1 MLKKE
6 ITGVIKDRRSII
18 FIAIIFALMM
28 ADVVMAYFQY
38 NVSDLRSREEEIK
51 TTDKMYLEEAEEEG
65 YHYVT
70 GWIIHPACAS
80 YLSGATHGHLSQ
92 ILILWLLPLYV
103 LNIYSDKSIS
113 EYNRGYKNAVFMRTG
128 KHKYLR
134 TKILVS
140 FIIPFIVMA
149 VCLVVNF
156 GLTQIVFYGGYGF
169 RGAEYGVTNTWSEF
183 VYSYPNVTYCIY
195 ILLSSLAAG
204 CCGVICQSLAIV
216 FKKYSTVYVTSF
228 FVWLILMII
237 KYPVIDIF
245 QPFTSDDFKPLGM
258 AGVILGVV
266 TMVII
271 IVTIVVKE
279 IKKDEL

>member
-6 ITGVIKDRRSII
+6 ITGVLKDRRSNI

-38 NVSDLRSREEEIK
+38 NVSDLRSHEEEIK
-51 TTDKMYLEEAEEEG
+51 AADKIYLEEAAEEG

-80 YLSGATHGHLSQ
+80 YLSGATHGHLPQ

-128 KHKYLR
+128 KYRYLR
-134 TKILVS
+134 AKILVS
-140 FIIPFIVMA
+140 FIIPFVVMA
-149 VCLVVNF
+149 VCLFVNF
-156 GLTQIVFYGGYGF
+156 GLTQIAFHGGYGF
-169 RGAEYGVTNTWSEF
+169 RGAEYGVRNTWSEF
-183 VYSYPNVTYCIY
+183 VYLYPNVTYCIY

-204 CCGVICQSLAIV
+204 CCGVICQSLAMV
-216 FKKYSTVYVTSF
+216 FKKYSTVYVASF
-228 FVWLILMII
+228 FVWLVLMII

-245 QPFTSDDFKPLGM
+245 QPFTSDYLKPVGM
-258 AGVILGVV
+258 AGLILGA
-266 TMVII
+266 
-271 IVTIVVKE
+271 VTIVILIVMVVIKE